1 MAPVPVSPAVPMATD
16 RSFERGDVVKV
27 NENVFYYGGK
37 TGTVQAVNIQNV
49 VVRLQGGTSTPRNLC
64 FRRWELHHVE
74 TAPGEAAK
82 VGGR

>member
-1 MAPVPVSPAVPMATD
+1 MATD

-49 VVRLQGGTSTPRNLC
+49 VVRLQGGTTTPRSLC
-64 FRRWELHHVE
+64 FRRWEIHHVE
-74 TAPGEAAK
+74 PAPGAAPK
-82 VGGR
+82 AADR